1 MSTIKV
7 NTIQGVGSNSG
18 ANVKVNNDSTFISDG
33 GAVTNTNLVQGLAK
47 NFMSATEP
55 GSVGDSFNVAST
67 TDGGSGIHTVT
78 LSSVMSSDAHAA
90 VTGMQDAD
98 MACVA
103 ESGRATNT
111 YMVTGLSR
119 ADSLSR
125 VDGDHFS
132 ALFGDLA

>member
-1 MSTIKV
+1 MSTLNV
-7 NTIQGVGSNSG
+7 TTTSTNTLTGQSVAGS
-18 ANVKVNNDSTFISDG
+18 I
-33 GAVTNTNLVQGLAK
+33 AVTGEGNSTTTNLQQGLAK
-47 NFMSATEP
+47 NFMSATQP
-55 GSVGDSFNVAST
+55 GSVGDSFNVGST
-67 TDGGSGIHTVT
+67 TDEGSGLHTVVLT
-78 LSSVMSSDAHAA
+78 NNTATTAHAV

-98 MACVA
+98 MACL
-103 ESGRATNT
+103 SDSNRATNG

>member
-1 MSTIKV
+1 MSTLVVDTVKPE
-7 NTIQGVGSNSG
+7 TLTGQSTAGS
-18 ANVKVNNDSTFISDG
+18 I
-33 GAVTNTNLVQGLAK
+33 AVTGEGNSTTTNLQQGLAK

-55 GSVGDSFNVAST
+55 GSVGDSFNVGST
-67 TDGGSGIHTVT
+67 TDAGSGLHTVVLT
-78 LSSVMSSDAHAA
+78 NNTATTAHAV

-98 MACVA
+98 MACL
-103 ESGRATNT
+103 SDSNRATNG